1 MSIKDG
7 NIKDSNSLFEE
18 ITNRNQNFKNIKYIS
33 SFYDKIK
40 TFYANNMRSINEE
53 SLKIKIKEIR
63 QKIVSNPNNAENYI
77 ELIAIMIKVNGKIF
91 KYKPREIQIIA
102 VLFFLFKEKNSGL
115 IEEILTGEGK
125 TIIISFLAIIKAFQG
140 KKIDILT
147 SSTVL
152 AERDSK
158 EMKQFYN
165 YFGLSVDYCNRDFK
179 ETFRNTYLEE
189 IKERQE
195 CFGCYKADIVYGD
208 PLSFEGDILR
218 TNFMGLV
225 GRGKKRSYDCII
237 IDEIDN
243 ICIDNI
249 KNITELLDN
258 FHGYKF
264 LEYAYLF
271 IYNELVKIDKELMEK
286 VEFNEI
292 KHEIGVLSTK
302 KQIIETLTKIA
313 EKELG
318 DLKALSK
325 KKNIFIPEHLS
336 NFIKCRIKK
345 WCESAFDAMYIYKE
359 NREYIIGVDETYG
372 FKTIKPVDFSNTGV
386 VQENSVWTGL
396 HQFLQIKEGLR
407 LTEESLNSCYMSNF
421 TFFKKYISQEE
432 NNIYGLTGTLG
443 SKKTQEA
450 LQILYQLNLLFIPTF
465 KECKLKI
472 YEPIIE
478 KDIDKHEQILINN
491 IKDIAFNQGR
501 SVLVIFKYIDNVND
515 IYNKL
520 IKYNIPSKNIIKY
533 TRNDI
538 NDESDFLKNEIKP
551 NLIILSTNLSGRG
564 TDIKISPELEKKN
577 GLHVILTFL
586 PYSER
591 IERQAF
597 GRAGRKGENGSGQ
610 LIIFSQET
618 YEKVIEKRK
627 IDEENEFNYL
637 IKVYK
642 KRINLFQELFEEFT
656 EFLNEIRGKKNIDEI
671 IILDIKE
678 RWGIFLVENDL
689 AKIEKEYKDES
700 SLIINEKLFNETRN
714 KFNIFIKDLRKKV
727 KTKYEYLNPLLLC
740 KTFIKDKCD
749 EAILKS
755 PVLTLGAYSFRSL
768 YKIDRKMKNY
778 KIESL
783 NDFKTLEENCNILL
797 NQIKTYK
804 KMMDNLNVKQSS
816 DLYNQTE
823 QKIKFVNELLELIR
837 CNIDSLEYV
846 TNEPK
851 GMRIDLVPRII
862 TLKEINFHRD
872 YYEDILDY
880 FKDYGMCLYD
890 FYAQEKKEDECI
902 IY

>member
-618 YEKVIEKRK
+618 YEKLIEKRK